1 MIGKGTTNGKKFYIC
16 SDEMTILSKV
26 THLNEGE
33 LTMKMKPKMHN
44 QEDYELDNIY
54 NDEDVHY
61 DSGGCRSDWPRPS
74 KE

>member
-16 SDEMTILSKV
+16 SGEMIILSKV

-61 DSGGCRSDWPRPS
+61 ETSSNSVIWYS
-74 KE
+74 